1 MKQTIRTTALLAAA
15 ATALVLMGCDLL
27 INSPPYEISVE
38 RPRQD
43 DTLFVGA
50 PFRVQARLEGDR
62 TIQSAEVVIY
72 RNLGTPEK
80 DTVFRTSLPVP
91 PNRKT
96 LHIDTM
102 LTIEHLP
109 GPSGNDFTLLAHLQ
123 MKDRGAGSGPGVT
136 ILESKE

>member
-1 MKQTIRTTALLAAA
+1 MTAMLAAA

-27 INSPPYEISVE
+27 IDSPPYEISVE

-43 DTLFVGA
+43 DTLFVGT
-50 PFRVQARLEGDR
+50 PFRVEARLKGDR
-62 TIQSAEVVIY
+62 TIQSAEVGIY

-96 LHIDTM
+96 LHVDTM
-102 LTIEHLP
+102 LTIEHLS
-109 GPSGNDFTLLAHLQ
+109 GPSGNDFTLLARLQ

>member
-1 MKQTIRTTALLAAA
+1 MTAMLAAA

-27 INSPPYEISVE
+27 IDSPPYEISVE
-38 RPRQD
+38 RPGQD
-43 DTLFVGA
+43 DTLFVGTL
-50 PFRVQARLEGDR
+50 FRVKARLEGDR
-62 TIQSAEVVIY
+62 TIRSAEVVIY

-96 LHIDTM
+96 LHVDTM
-102 LTIEHLP
+102 LTIEHLS
-109 GPSGNDFTLLAHLQ
+109 GPSGNDFTLLARLQ

>member
-1 MKQTIRTTALLAAA
+1 MRAVLAVA
-15 ATALVLMGCDLL
+15 ATALLLVGCDWF
-27 INSPPYEISVE
+27 IDSPPYEISVE

-43 DTLFVGA
+43 DTLFVGT
-50 PFRVQARLEGDR
+50 PFRVEARLEGDR
-62 TIQSAEVVIY
+62 TIRSAEVGIY

-80 DTVFRTSLPVP
+80 DTVLITSLPVP

-123 MKDRGAGSGPGVT
+123 MKDRGGGRGPGVT
-136 ILESKE
+136 VVESEE

>member
-1 MKQTIRTTALLAAA
+1 MTAMLAAA

-27 INSPPYEISVE
+27 IDSPPYEISVE

-43 DTLFVGA
+43 DTLFVGT
-50 PFRVQARLEGDR
+50 PFRVEARLKGDR
-62 TIQSAEVVIY
+62 MIQSAEVVIY

-80 DTVFRTSLPVP
+80 DTVFITSLPMP

-96 LHIDTM
+96 LQVDTM
-102 LTIEHLP
+102 LTIERLP
-109 GPSGNDFTLLAHLQ
+109 GPPGNDFTLLARLQ
-123 MKDRGAGSGPGVT
+123 MKDRGGGRGPDVT

>member
-1 MKQTIRTTALLAAA
+1 MTAMLAAA

-27 INSPPYEISVE
+27 IDSPPYEISVE

-43 DTLFVGA
+43 DTLFVGTL
-50 PFRVQARLEGDR
+50 FRVKARLEGDR
-62 TIQSAEVVIY
+62 TIRSAEVGIY

-96 LHIDTM
+96 LHVDTM
-102 LTIEHLP
+102 LTIERLP
-109 GPSGNDFTLLAHLQ
+109 GPAGSDFALLAHLQ
-123 MKDRGAGSGPGVT
+123 MKDRGGGRGKKVT
-136 ILESKE
+136 ILEGRE